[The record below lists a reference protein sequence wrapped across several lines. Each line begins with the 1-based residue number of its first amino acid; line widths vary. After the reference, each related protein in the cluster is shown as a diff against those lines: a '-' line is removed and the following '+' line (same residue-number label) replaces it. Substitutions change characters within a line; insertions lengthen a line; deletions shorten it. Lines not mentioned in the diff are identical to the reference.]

1 MRAISARPVAR
12 ISKGGFTRCVVS
24 SILVWWQPLPHC
36 QRVRG
41 GGGGGVT
48 TLGVERDL
56 RTAARVS
63 GY

>member
-1 MRAISARPVAR
+1 MCRKQHFGMVAAVAILSTGE
-12 ISKGGFTRCVVS
+12 GGE
-24 SILVWWQPLPHC
+24 
-36 QRVRG
+36 G
-41 GGGGGVT
+41 GVGVT